1 MAFLV
6 IFRVFGDCKKK
17 KKKEGRKKRII
28 KEEGVMYT
36 RTKRVRVCVCVCVS
50 SLPTNRRS
58 CWAAHLNGRGAPT
71 GDEPDSLFLFI
82 YPVHFFKIRK
92 KKRKPVELELE
103 LFPHFLL
110 SRLFDYHRNPFPVGI
125 YIPSKKQT
133 FIKQFRDS
141 GI

>member
-1 MAFLV
+1 LQEEEEE
-6 IFRVFGDCKKK
+6 R
-17 KKKEGRKKRII
+17 R
-28 KEEGVMYT
+28 KEEKNNKRRRSDVYT
-36 RTKRVRVCVCVCVS
+36 HQKGQGVCVCVCVS
-50 SLPTNRRS
+50 SLATNRRS
-58 CWAAHLNGRGAPT
+58 CWAAHLNGREAPT

-82 YPVHFFKIRK
+82 YPVHFFEIRK